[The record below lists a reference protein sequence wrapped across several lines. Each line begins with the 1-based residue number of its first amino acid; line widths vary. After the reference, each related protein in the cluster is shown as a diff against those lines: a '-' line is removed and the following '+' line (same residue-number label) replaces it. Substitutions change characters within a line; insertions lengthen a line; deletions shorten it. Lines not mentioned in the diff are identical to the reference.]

1 MTSDDP
7 NRHFKYPLQHGQ
19 AGLSVAFDMPILM
32 GIDMDNSHAHGEV
45 GPYDVA
51 ISSLA
56 DMDRLFE
63 GIALNRVTTSMMI
76 DEPATVNFSIYLAV
90 AEKRGI
96 SYERLGGTTQN
107 DILKE
112 YIARKNGFSHL
123 NPHCGSSPTLSP
135 TVRNRLLNGIR
146 SVSVGRGMSSS
157 KAVEPRET

>member
-7 NRHFKYPLQHGQ
+7 NRRFKYPLQHGQ

-32 GIDMDNSHAHGEV
+32 GIDRDNSHAHGEV
-45 GPYDVA
+45 GPYGVA

-56 DMDRLFE
+56 DMNSLFE
-63 GIALNRVTTSMMI
+63 GIPPNRVTTSMMI
-76 DEPATVNFSIYLAV
+76 NKPAAVNFALCLAV
-90 AEKRGI
+90 ADKRGI
-96 SYERLGGTTQN
+96 SYERLGGTPQN

-112 YIARKNGFSHL
+112 YIARKNGFSNL
-123 NPHCGSSPTLSP
+123 SPHCGSSPTLSP

-146 SVSVGRGMSSS
+146 SVSVSRGLSSS